1 MSLVRAAMA
10 AWLLTAC
17 GAVSAA
23 SPDAAAMAAG
33 YSAKNLAGGKLPS
46 LPTGKLF
53 IRVTRFAQPAGH
65 SLASQ
70 THVAGFDYVASGV
83 QRLVIGG
90 RPPRDIAPGES
101 VYQPSLAHV
110 HINSGTS
117 PNQWYFIALWSEED
131 RGKRFVD
138 PNVSTVVFETP
149 DLPADALP
157 PGSYVQ
163 TLKLVE
169 LEPGGRSA
177 AHRYG
182 GVEAQFVLEGSISVH
197 AAGQQPV
204 ELAAGEGAYH
214 LAGTELQEHN
224 PGAGRARFLELLTTE
239 EGLPFQT
246 SVDHA
251 P

>member
-1 MSLVRAAMA
+1 
-10 AWLLTAC
+10 
-17 GAVSAA
+17 
-23 SPDAAAMAAG
+23 MAAG
-33 YSAKNLAGGKLPS
+33 YSVKNLAGGKLPS
-46 LPTGKLF
+46 LLTGPLF
-53 IRVTRFAQPAGH
+53 IRVTLFAQPAGH
-65 SLASQ
+65 SFASQ

-90 RPPRDIAPGES
+90 RAPIEIAAAES
-101 VYQPSLAHV
+101 VFQPSIAHT
-110 HINSGTS
+110 HSNPGTS
-117 PNQWYFIALWSEED
+117 PNKWYFIALWPAGA
-131 RGKRFVD
+131 RGDAPPD
-138 PNVSTVVFETP
+138 PTVGKVAFATP

-157 PGSYVQ
+157 QGSYVQ
-163 TLKLVE
+163 TLRLVE

-204 ELAAGEGAYH
+204 TLAAGEGAYH
-214 LAGTELQEHN
+214 LTGTELQEHN
-224 PGAGRARFLELLTTE
+224 AGTGRARFLELLTTK